1 MYDALA
7 EVGNPRKCLME
18 IYKTMGELLEQLEDM
33 LGAMGSGD
41 EKRIEGGEGLKG
53 DDEEVATETNPLDIA
68 SLTDHDEDLIG
79 AKLLP
84 DDVDHGDSG
93 SIDIA
98 GLQREPR

>member
-1 MYDALA
+1 M
-7 EVGNPRKCLME
+7 
-18 IYKTMGELLEQLEDM
+18 MGDEEL
-33 LGAMGSGD
+33 GSGSLPVSLNGD
-41 EKRIEGGEGLKG
+41 HEENVAETVQLTNTDDQAIAGSLRHSLKG